1 MTQQTLRLLIDGFKR
16 GKHQQSY
23 GISIKVGLW
32 AWRRLFY
39 LVEPILQGIEH
50 GRAIN
55 CQVHL
60 VSLSIHIG
68 GIFVG
73 SPWFTLILTFPAS
86 KTVCSDAIGP
96 TQE

>member
-60 VSLSIHIG
+60 VSLSHRKLNDWG
-68 GIFVG
+68 
-73 SPWFTLILTFPAS
+73 LL
-86 KTVCSDAIGP
+86 P
-96 TQE
+96 TQQNGFKMNN